1 MPIVPSFSVSQ
12 GADPSGIIITDTST
26 GSDGTITD
34 RKINLYDSAN
44 VLFGASPYDF
54 PYVSGAGDTI
64 TINPLLKD
72 KALNIII
79 TWLNVSGTVLYTA
92 SNPYAF
98 RGYGQQYYNGLT
110 RAQTSQPGIV
120 NDQNY
125 YTNKGILETE
135 LNSAALAISDMND
148 LFAAQNCI
156 DRYTFM
162 IKTTNQKLFF

>member
-1 MPIVPSFSVSQ
+1 MPIVPSFSISQ
-12 GADPSGIIITDTST
+12 GADPSAIILTDTSS

-72 KALNIII
+72 KALNIVI
-79 TWLNVSGTVLYTA
+79 TWVNSSSGYT
-92 SNPYAF
+92 SSQIFAF
-98 RGYGQQYYNGLT
+98 TGYGQQFYNGLT
-110 RAQTSQPGIV
+110 RAQTSQPSIV

-135 LNSAALAISDMND
+135 LNSAALAIGDMND
-148 LFAAQNCI
+148 QFAAQNCI

-162 IKTTNQKLFF
+162 INITNQKLFF

>member
-12 GADPSGIIITDTST
+12 GADASSITIVDTST

-72 KALNIII
+72 KALNIIV
-79 TWLNVSGTVLYTA
+79 TFLNVDGDVLYTA
-92 SNPYAF
+92 SNIYAF
-98 RGYGQQYYNGLT
+98 TGYGQQFYNGLT
-110 RAQTSQPGIV
+110 RAQTSQPNIV

-125 YTNKGILETE
+125 YTNKGVLGTE
-135 LNSAALAISDMND
+135 LNSAVLAISEMND
-148 LFAAQNCI
+148 QFAAQSCI

-162 IKTTNQKLFF
+162 INTTNQKLFF